1 MALFHFSVKSDRSD
15 IRKMLSHQKF
25 IIEQLLKIK
34 QDMPTK
40 AEFSALAQELRD
52 AFLNISNDITRLT
65 DQLAAGGM
73 TDAEEAEVL
82 EEFRTLAADAKALA
96 DRTPEAP
103 TEPTEPTEPETPE
116 QPEA

>member
-1 MALFHFSVKSDRSD
+1 MRITFDVNLNISSETQKEILSIVK
-15 IRKMLSHQKF
+15 
-25 IIEQLLKIK
+25 IINTKLNNV
-34 QDMPTK
+34 PTK
-40 AEFSALAQELRD
+40 AEFQAIAQEFRD

-96 DRTPEAP
+96 DKTPETQTP
-103 TEPTEPTEPETPE
+103 TEPTEPDPNV
-116 QPEA
+116 